1 MMHPDDE
8 AVLLAELLRDP
19 AVLLVDGPRWKS
31 ATPPT
36 TRNVS
41 AVGSYCMIWS
51 PEDLPELAADFI
63 PTCNDWYCRSL
74 YATIQFLRCSM
85 TGTLITG
92 YGSFAISTALADSNT
107 AAKVERRYKLLRR
120 AIKKTYRNSVV
131 RWHNPNFPQAPARP
145 SRSAN
150 PSEPDRS
157 LWVGPAAMTWLAG
170 DAARRIKNFAGAAVE
185 GIVSDQ

>member
-1 MMHPDDE
+1 MHPDDE

-41 AVGSYCMIWS
+41 AVGSYCIIWS

-63 PTCNDWYCRSL
+63 PTCNDWYCRSQ

-85 TGTLITG
+85 TDTLITG

-107 AAKVERRYKLLRR
+107 AAKVERRYKLLCR

-131 RWHNPNFPQAPARP
+131 RWRNPNFPQAPARP

-150 PSEPDRS
+150 PSAPDRS

-170 DAARRIKNFAGAAVE
+170 DTARRIKNFAGAAVE